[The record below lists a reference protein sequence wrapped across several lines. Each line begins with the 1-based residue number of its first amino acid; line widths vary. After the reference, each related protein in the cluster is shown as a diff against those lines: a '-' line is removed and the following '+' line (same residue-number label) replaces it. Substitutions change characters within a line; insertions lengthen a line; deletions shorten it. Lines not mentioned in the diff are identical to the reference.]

1 MTNWNIRVQE
11 RTADL
16 VQSNQFLQAEIIERK
31 EAEQQVQELSRR
43 MMRVQEEER
52 RNLARELHDGA
63 TQNLVAL
70 TWNMAHILEAIDIAP
85 ATRAMMEECVRLID
99 ESTNE
104 LRTISYLLHPPLL
117 EELGLSRT
125 LRGYVEGF
133 SKRSGIAVSL
143 TTQGELEKLG
153 FDVEL
158 AVFRIVQE
166 SLSNVHRHSHSSTAN
181 ILLVRQGAFLNLEI
195 GDQGRGIPPGRAIP
209 ELVLRALG
217 SVYAC

>member
-1 MTNWNIRVQE
+1 
-11 RTADL
+11 
-16 VQSNQFLQAEIIERK
+16 
-31 EAEQQVQELSRR
+31 
-43 MMRVQEEER
+43 VQEEER

-85 ATRAMMEECVRLID
+85 ATRAMMEECARLID

-133 SKRSGIAVSL
+133 STRSGIAVTL
-143 TTQGELEKLG
+143 TTHGELEKLG

-181 ILLVRQGAFLNLEI
+181 IRLVRQGSFLNLEI
-195 GDQGRGIPPGRAIP
+195 ADQGRGIPPGRDNTGVGIAGIRERVRLLKGTMNIITNSSGTVIKI
-209 ELVLRALG
+209 ELPLHEGEASASGAVA
-217 SVYAC
+217 

>member
-1 MTNWNIRVQE
+1 
-11 RTADL
+11 L
-16 VQSNQFLQAEIIERK
+16 
-31 EAEQQVQELSRR
+31 
-43 MMRVQEEER
+43 
-52 RNLARELHDGA
+52 
-63 TQNLVAL
+63 
-70 TWNMAHILEAIDIAP
+70 NMAPVLEAIDVAP
-85 ATRAMMEECVRLID
+85 ATRAMIEECMRLID

-143 TTQGELEKLG
+143 TAQGELDRLG
-153 FDVEL
+153 FDLEL

-181 ILLVRQGAFLNLEI
+181 ILLVREGSSLNLEI
-195 GDQGRGIPPGRAIP
+195 ADQGRGIPPGKDKAGVGIGSIRERARLLKGTVNITTNFSGTVIRVSLP
-209 ELVLRALG
+209 LAEEQASSGAVA
-217 SVYAC
+217 